1 MNEKADEA
9 FILTDENH
17 NEVGE
22 FRWDKVLPAEEH
34 HPLSWILSIYDTT
47 QQSWRNIVQIT
58 DRLYQ
63 RLLPLRYYSRDEL
76 LNESLRIDGHVGGE
90 TKQYAR
96 YC

>member
-22 FRWDKVLPAEEH
+22 FRWDKVPPAEEH

-63 RLLPLRYYSRDEL
+63 RLLPLRYYS
-76 LNESLRIDGHVGGE
+76 
-90 TKQYAR
+90 
-96 YC
+96 